1 MLQWCSGLAY
11 THIMYTY
18 ANILILYA
26 YQILEEGAH
35 LTYNY
40 NGRVN
45 QLIYI
50 RKIYIISSRISVG
63 RAWV

>member
-18 ANILILYA
+18 ANILNIHA

-35 LTYNY
+35 LPYSL

-45 QLIYI
+45 RVIKNKIFFLRMRIYM
-50 RKIYIISSRISVG
+50 
-63 RAWV
+63 